1 MNKSKQRA
9 LIAILF
15 FVLSLSI
22 VSGQNTSRDRLMQ
35 PEKLMD
41 SIGAKEGMII
51 GEGGAGRGYFTFK
64 LARRVGPNGHVYA
77 NDIDRSSLDSIQRQ
91 CRQDG
96 ISNISTILGEVD
108 DPLFPETE
116 LDIIFMIAAFHDF
129 ARPVAWLENVKSS
142 LKPGALLVIVEKD
155 PDKIGG
161 SSHHM
166 TKDEI
171 LATVKKAD
179 FELVKIET
187 FLRDDNIFVF
197 RSGKNHSFN
206 IKILSSLYDSK
217 PRNSPLTFNCRYKYY
232 VLKERK

>member
-1 MNKSKQRA
+1 MKGQNMKRSKQWVLLA
-9 LIAILF
+9 
-15 FVLSLSI
+15 FVLFLLPLLVASE
-22 VSGQNTSRDRLMQ
+22 QNTSRDRLMQ

-41 SIGAKEGMII
+41 SIGVKEGMII

-64 LARRVGPNGHVYA
+64 LARRVGPKGHVYA

-116 LDIIFMIAAFHDF
+116 LDMVFMIAAFHDF
-129 ARPVAWLENVKSS
+129 TRPVAWLENVKSS

-187 FLRDDNIFVF
+187 YLQDDNIYVF
-197 RSGKNHSFN
+197 RSGNGV
-206 IKILSSLYDSK
+206 
-217 PRNSPLTFNCRYKYY
+217 PA
-232 VLKERK
+232 E

>member
-1 MNKSKQRA
+1 MKGQNMKRSKQWVLLA
-9 LIAILF
+9 
-15 FVLSLSI
+15 FVLFLLPLL
-22 VSGQNTSRDRLMQ
+22 VASGQNTSRDRLMQ

-41 SIGAKEGMII
+41 SIGVKEGMII

-96 ISNISTILGEVD
+96 ISNISIILGEVD

-116 LDIIFMIAAFHDF
+116 LDMVFMIAAFHDF
-129 ARPVAWLENVKSS
+129 ARPMAWLENVKSS

-187 FLRDDNIFVF
+187 FLQDDNIYVF
-197 RSGKNHSFN
+197 RSGKA
-206 IKILSSLYDSK
+206 
-217 PRNSPLTFNCRYKYY
+217 
-232 VLKERK
+232 

>member
-22 VSGQNTSRDRLMQ
+22 VSGQYASRDRLMQ

-41 SIGAKEGMII
+41 SIGVKKGMVI

-64 LARRVGPNGHVYA
+64 LAQRVGPEGHIYA
-77 NDIDRSSLDSIQRQ
+77 NDIDRSALDSIQRQ

-108 DPLFPETE
+108 DPLFPEAE
-116 LDIIFMIAAFHDF
+116 LDMVFMIAAFHDF

-161 SSHHM
+161 SHHM

-187 FLRDDNIFVF
+187 FLQDDNIFVF
-197 RSGKNHSFN
+197 RFGNGVH
-206 IKILSSLYDSK
+206 
-217 PRNSPLTFNCRYKYY
+217 P
-232 VLKERK
+232 E